1 MLEKYGELNWM
12 HKYVNKRKKKKVE
25 AYLHQCINE
34 FYNGMRK
41 LL

>member
-12 HKYVNKRKKKKVE
+12 RKYVNKRKKKVE